1 MAIEQSINKALKQVD
16 FKSRSNGNGSGSGK
30 GSFAK
35 SDGKCHK
42 CGKKGHIQRDCKSKE
57 NGSGGNTPKKSMN
70 ELPEW
75 VTTKPVDSD
84 NKDLTTAT
92 MTRND
97 KKYKWC
103 TSCNNGKG
111 AWGFHWKDGH
121 EEWKTK
127 QGNKPSGRFSNPAT
141 NAVIYCSYLMT
152 AGEKLIKEEAKGGND
167 SQNDDFIS
175 LSRFE
180 LLE

>member
-1 MAIEQSINKALKQVD
+1 MKQVD
-16 FKSRSNGNGSGSGK
+16 LKRRLNVNGSGSGK

-35 SDGKCHK
+35 SYGKCHK
-42 CGKKGHIQRDCKSKE
+42 CGKKGHIQKDFRSTG

-75 VTTKPVDSD
+75 VTTNPVDSD
-84 NKDLTTAT
+84 KKDLTTST
-92 MTRND
+92 MTRNE
-97 KKYKWC
+97 KEYKWC

-111 AWGFHWKDGH
+111 AWGFQWKDGH

-127 QGNKPSGRFSNPAT
+127 QGKKPSGRFSNPTT

-152 AGEKLIKEEAKGGND
+152 NSEKSIEEEAKGGDD

-180 LLE
+180 LLG